1 MEHFWNNFFSVFGFL
16 SGIVFTV
23 IFFHAL
29 SKAHIKIRRYLKTE
43 MPKPP
48 QSDIERFID
57 EWCRKDPQAE
67 IAAPNLYSAYQ
78 IWCKENEVGALNQN
92 RFGRHMVAMK
102 FERVCLRSCSYV
114 GIALND
120 LAQAKIQAAP
130 GQ

>member
-16 SGIVFTV
+16 SGVVFTV

-43 MPKPP
+43 TPLDT
-48 QSDIERFID
+48 QSNIQEFID
-57 EWCRKDPQAE
+57 EWCKKETQAE
-67 IAAPNLYSAYQ
+67 ITAQNLYSAYE
-78 IWCKENEVGALNQN
+78 IWCAENDEEPLTQA
-92 RFGRHMVAMK
+92 RFGRHMAAMEFK
-102 FERVCLRSCSYV
+102 RVCRGPCSYV